1 MVIKQNLEGQ
11 FLPSSASSAIYYTMS
26 TSIPET
32 QLAVVSNKTSNKLQ
46 KLPVP
51 SPEPGEVLIKNV
63 AVASNP
69 KDWKALFFFPG
80 YESVEGNDVAGRIV
94 KVGEGVKEYKGG
106 ERVAAL
112 SKMATGATKVRA

>member
-1 MVIKQNLEGQ
+1 MVKKQNLEGQ
-11 FLPSSASSAIYYTMS
+11 FIPLSASSAIYYTMA

-51 SPEPGEVLIKNV
+51 SPGPGEVLIKNV

-80 YESVEGNDVAGRIV
+80 YESVEGNDVAGHIV
-94 KVGEGVKEYKGG
+94 KVQG
-106 ERVAAL
+106 R
-112 SKMATGATKVRA
+112 